1 MTIRIMLNTF
11 LQLFFVFKLKLQ
23 SLAKKCISNKKN
35 PVIQY
40 LTILSSMTRRVY
52 V

>member
-23 SLAKKCISNKKN
+23 SLAKNVSPIKK
-35 PVIQY
+35 IQSY
-40 LTILSSMTRRVY
+40 NI
-52 V
+52 